1 MQKNTL
7 GKLFWIFWYSTTML
21 PVSWP
26 DFWSRIPLCWGGS
39 SSGFWTQVKGKEGDV
54 VKSIK

>member
-21 PVSWP
+21 TGILAGFLVS
-26 DFWSRIPLCWGGS
+26 
-39 SSGFWTQVKGKEGDV
+39 
-54 VKSIK
+54 